1 MNKKTKIFASAFLG
15 VTALLGGFS
24 PSLAVSAPG
33 DEPKLPPKTMI
44 MEKSGK
50 EYYILS
56 ASEATGGGGNVVCG
70 PYNEDPSRTVL
81 LCLNADT
88 GVGFAAAINSE
99 KFTGESYH
107 FEKGTRLDSEVYE
120 GAQDVAKE
128 SQKNEISSLKTQR
141 NLFAA
146 NHVVLLLIIASL
158 VYFLRG
164 LSKKNKILEKKAKA
178 YDQLQDL
185 AEGLKTH
192 YPLSSGE

>member
-1 MNKKTKIFASAFLG
+1 MNTKVKILASALLG
-15 VTALLGGFS
+15 VTALLGGFGTAS
-24 PSLAVSAPG
+24 ATSAPG

-70 PYNEDPSRTVL
+70 PYNGDPSRTVL

-107 FEKGTRLDSEVYE
+107 FEKGTSLES
-120 GAQDVAKE
+120 GDVADLRLKE
-128 SQKNEISSLKTQR
+128 NKSLKDQISSLNSQCR
-141 NLFAA
+141 ALAA
-146 NHVVLLLIIASL
+146 VIITLLLIIASL
-158 VYFLRG
+158 AYFLRS

>member
-1 MNKKTKIFASAFLG
+1 MNTKVKILASALLG
-15 VTALLGGFS
+15 VTALLGSFGTASATS
-24 PSLAVSAPG
+24 PEL

-44 MEKSGK
+44 MEKSGR
-50 EYYILS
+50 EYYVQS
-56 ASEATGGGGNVVCG
+56 ASEATGGGGNVICG

-88 GVGFAAAINSE
+88 QIGFAAAINSE
-99 KFTGESYH
+99 KFTGETYH
-107 FEKGTRLDSEVYE
+107 FEKGTRLESEVYE
-120 GAQDVAKE
+120 GAQDAAKNGLNN
-128 SQKNEISSLKTQR
+128 QISSLKTQR
-141 NLFAA
+141 NILAA

-158 VYFLRG
+158 VYFLRS
-164 LSKKNKILEKKAKA
+164 LRKKNKILEKKAKA